1 MAAGDEPHGV
11 KLRDGSSL
19 TCASC
24 GGQEFRKPKPGGIF
38 DDRNSWGV
46 LVFECAACGV
56 IQFVAGFD
64 KERR

>member
-24 GGQEFRKPKPGGIF
+24 GGQEFRQPRLGGFIA
-38 DDRNSWGV
+38 RHSWGL

-56 IQFVAGFD
+56 IQFVAGFE